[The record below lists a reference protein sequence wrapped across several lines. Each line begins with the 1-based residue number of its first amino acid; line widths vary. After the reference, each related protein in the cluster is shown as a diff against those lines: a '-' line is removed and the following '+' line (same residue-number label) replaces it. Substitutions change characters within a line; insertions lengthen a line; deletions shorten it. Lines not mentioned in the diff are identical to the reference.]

1 MDIEKVLKENQLEVV
16 VDEDEIQTVV
26 DHSVD
31 TFIKREREQIL
42 SYHEFICE
50 QFRLIKKRWWILQFA
65 LLWLAWY
72 LLATGGGALYIRRE
86 MGILG
91 TLFIILMIPELW
103 KNLTNRCMEIES
115 AAYYSVQKIY
125 AARIILF
132 GLMDILML
140 TIFSGSVHVIVGIP
154 LREIVTEFLLPMT
167 VTACICFSVLGRQ
180 YRNSGIAMV
189 LCVIW
194 SAVWWAIS
202 ANDLIYAAV
211 ALPVWMSIFGM
222 AILFLIV
229 MIYRLLRSCNKY
241 MEVNYFG
248 DVFN

>member
-1 MDIEKVLKENQLEVV
+1 MDIEKVLKENQLKVV
-16 VDEDEIQTVV
+16 VDEDEIQMVV
-26 DHSVD
+26 DRSVN
-31 TFIKREREQIL
+31 TFIKRESEQIL

-50 QFRLIKKRWWILQFA
+50 QFHLIKKRWWILQFA

-115 AAYYSVQKIY
+115 AAYYPVQKIY

-140 TIFSGSVHVIVGIP
+140 TIFSGSVHFIVGIF

-167 VTACICFSVLGRQ
+167 ITACICFSVLGRQ

-194 SAVWWAIS
+194 SAVWWVIS

-222 AILFLIV
+222 AVLFLIV

>member
-1 MDIEKVLKENQLEVV
+1 M
-16 VDEDEIQTVV
+16 
-26 DHSVD
+26 
-31 TFIKREREQIL
+31 
-42 SYHEFICE
+42 C
-50 QFRLIKKRWWILQFA
+50 
-65 LLWLAWY
+65 
-72 LLATGGGALYIRRE
+72 
-86 MGILG
+86 
-91 TLFIILMIPELW
+91 IILMIPELW
-103 KNLTNRCMEIES
+103 KNLTHRCLEIES

-140 TIFSGSVHVIVGIP
+140 TIFSGSVHVIVGIS
-154 LREIVTEFLLPMT
+154 LREIVTEFRLPMT

-189 LCVIW
+189 LCVLW
-194 SAVWWAIS
+194 SAGWWAIS
-202 ANDLIYAAV
+202 AHDLCYAAV
-211 ALPVWMSIFGM
+211 ALPGGVWMSIFGM